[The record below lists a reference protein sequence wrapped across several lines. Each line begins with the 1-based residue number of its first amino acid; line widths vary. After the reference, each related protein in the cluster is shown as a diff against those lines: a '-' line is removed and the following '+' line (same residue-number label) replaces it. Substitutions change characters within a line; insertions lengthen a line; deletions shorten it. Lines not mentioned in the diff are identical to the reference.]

1 MSRAQWFL
9 TEGRVNRLMAG
20 ARAERKLRGRYTTAG
35 YAHGQP
41 SLYIASVPAGSP
53 QENLRD
59 LNRRGYGTGY
69 RSERPWREEPVLSY
83 EQTVQAQPISRTR
96 PPRRP
101 DFSTRFARAV
111 RRERRA
117 ATVCVLL
124 IAAILMIV
132 AAWGQKMIEGVRIQ
146 NAIAEYQSQTLALE
160 QSIQSLTLQL
170 ETAKDGGRIRNKAQN
185 DLGMLRPERSQKE
198 TIYIRASDLAVTE
211 QLQQTEEPQMELLD
225 ILLGLL
231 NVFHIGE

>member
-1 MSRAQWFL
+1 
-9 TEGRVNRLMAG
+9 MAG
-20 ARAERKLRGRYTTAG
+20 TRAERSLRGKYTTAG

-41 SLYIASVPAGSP
+41 SLYIADVPAGSP

-59 LNRRGYGTGY
+59 LNRRGYGQGY

-83 EQTVQAQPISRTR
+83 EAAVKAQPVTR
-96 PPRRP
+96 NRPQRRP
-101 DFSTRFARAV
+101 DFSTRFAQAV
-111 RRERRA
+111 RKERRA

-146 NAIAEYQSQTLALE
+146 NAIAEYQAQTLALQ
-160 QSIQSLTLQL
+160 QSNEDLSRQL
-170 ETAKDGGRIRNKAQN
+170 ENAKNGERIRNKAQN
-185 DLGMLRPERSQKE
+185 ELGMLRPERAQRE
-198 TIYIRASDLAVTE
+198 TVYIRASDLAVTE
-211 QLQQTEEPQMELLD
+211 QPQRNEGPTMELLD

>member
-1 MSRAQWFL
+1 
-9 TEGRVNRLMAG
+9 MAG
-20 ARAERKLRGRYTTAG
+20 ARAEQRPRGKYTTAG

-69 RSERPWREEPVLSY
+69 RSERPWREETVLSY
-83 EQTVQAQPISRTR
+83 ESAAAQPVTRTR
-96 PPRRP
+96 PVRRP
-101 DFSTRFARAV
+101 DFSTRLVRAV
-111 RRERRA
+111 QAERRA
-117 ATVCVLL
+117 VTVCVLL

-146 NAIAEYQSQTLALE
+146 NSIAEYQTQTVKLE
-160 QSIQSLTLQL
+160 QSNEDLSRQL
-170 ETAKDGGRIRNKAQN
+170 ENAKNGERIRNRAQN
-185 DLGMLRPERSQKE
+185 ELGMLRPERAQRE
-198 TIYIRASDLAVTE
+198 TVYIRASDLAVTE
-211 QLQQTEEPQMELLD
+211 QPQQNEEPKMELLD

>member
-1 MSRAQWFL
+1 M
-9 TEGRVNRLMAG
+9 
-20 ARAERKLRGRYTTAG
+20 RAERNLRGKYTTAG

-83 EQTVQAQPISRTR
+83 EESAQALPVTRTK
-96 PPRRP
+96 PQRRP
-101 DFSTRFARAV
+101 DFSTRLARAV

-117 ATVCVLL
+117 ATVCVVLF
-124 IAAILMIV
+124 AAILMIV

-146 NAIAEYQSQTLALE
+146 NSIAEYQTQTIALE
-160 QSIQSLTLQL
+160 QSNEELSRQL
-170 ETAKDGGRIRNKAQN
+170 ENAKNGERIRNKAQN
-185 DLGMLRPERSQKE
+185 DLGMLRPERARRE
-198 TIYIRASDLAVTE
+198 TVYIRASDLAVTE
-211 QLQQTEEPQMELLD
+211 QLQQNEEPRMELLD

>member
-1 MSRAQWFL
+1 
-9 TEGRVNRLMAG
+9 MAG
-20 ARAERKLRGRYTTAG
+20 ARAEQRHRGKYTTAG

-69 RSERPWREEPVLSY
+69 RSERPWREEQPLSY
-83 EQTVQAQPISRTR
+83 ADVAAPKPVTR
-96 PPRRP
+96 NRPARKP

-111 RRERRA
+111 RKERRA
-117 ATVCVLL
+117 ASVCVVLF
-124 IAAILMIV
+124 AAILMIV

-146 NAIAEYQSQTLALE
+146 NSIAEYQAQTVALE
-160 QSIQSLTLQL
+160 QSNEELSRQL
-170 ETAKDGGRIRNKAQN
+170 ENAKNGERIRNRAQN
-185 DLGMLRPERSQKE
+185 ELGMLRPERAQRE
-198 TIYIRASDLAVTE
+198 TVYIRASDLAVTE
-211 QLQQTEEPQMELLD
+211 QPQQNEEPKMELLD